1 MSMLEEKYSAVVSA
15 AQSAGISN
23 LKVQEQDGILYIS
36 GNAANTAAKDA
47 VWNALG
53 AIDASYSA
61 SDINIDVQVTGLA
74 AGTALSVATE
84 ESNLNIR
91 QEPSTEADVV
101 GKAAKGSSVTLV
113 EQTSDDWWKVS
124 TAEGVEGYAYSRYL
138 KASYFIIYRNI
149 NTQQH
154 PNFGMFFYFC
164 LIK

>member
-23 LKVQEQDGILYIS
+23 LKVQEQDGILYVS

-91 QEPSTEADVV
+91 QEPSTEAAVV

-138 KASYFIIYRNI
+138 KA
-149 NTQQH
+149 
-154 PNFGMFFYFC
+154 
-164 LIK
+164 